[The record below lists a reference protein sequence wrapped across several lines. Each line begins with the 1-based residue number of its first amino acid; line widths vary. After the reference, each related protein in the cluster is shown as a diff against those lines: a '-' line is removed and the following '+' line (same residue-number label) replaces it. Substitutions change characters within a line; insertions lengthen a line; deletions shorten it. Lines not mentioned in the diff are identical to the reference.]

1 MQENRKEFVAYIHS
15 FYIMQEN
22 RKEFVAYIH
31 SFYGKGGLY
40 PLVREGKYLTKKQ
53 INDTLYIGRTLMHKQ
68 RHPWGGGDTSDREFL
83 RDELYEGVMGFKP
96 VDNQC
101 L

>member
-1 MQENRKEFVAYIHS
+1 MHGSKDKFVKYIHG
-15 FYIMQEN
+15 
-22 RKEFVAYIH
+22 
-31 SFYGKGGLY
+31 FYGKGGLY
-40 PLVREGKYLTKKQ
+40 PHKREGKYLTKKD
-53 INDTLYIGRTLMHKQ
+53 ISNTLYLGRVLMSKHKYT
-68 RHPWGGGDTSDREFL
+68 WAGGDTFDREFL